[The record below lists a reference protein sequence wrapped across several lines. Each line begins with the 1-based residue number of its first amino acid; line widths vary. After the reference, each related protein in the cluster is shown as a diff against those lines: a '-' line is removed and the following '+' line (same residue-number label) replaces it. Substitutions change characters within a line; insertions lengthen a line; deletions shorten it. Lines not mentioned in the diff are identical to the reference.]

1 MQGEEMAKHYDFKK
15 LSTFIKIYGIAQV
28 FLIGLLVYMAIYFQA
43 GLQAEGMPQRFF
55 KCIIA
60 SFLIQ
65 LALFYPINRF
75 AASEAEREIDSS
87 LVGLSAEEL
96 KAFRNKR
103 MLGDTIKWA
112 VFIFYIIFFYKAPQ
126 NKTILC
132 VTFFSFILTVL
143 TYLQCFNFS
152 AKRRMKEKS

>member
-1 MQGEEMAKHYDFKK
+1 MAKTFDFKRLK
-15 LSTFIKIYGIAQV
+15 RSIIVYGVAQV
-28 FLIGLLVYMAIYFQA
+28 FLIGLLIYMAVYFQA
-43 GLQAEGMPQRFF
+43 ALQAEGMPQRFF
-55 KCIIA
+55 KSVIA
-60 SFLIQ
+60 TFVIQ
-65 LALFYPINRF
+65 LALFYPINKF
-75 AASEAEREIDSS
+75 AASEAGRETDASE
-87 LVGLSAEEL
+87 VGLSADEL

-132 VTFFSFILTVL
+132 VTFFSFILSVL

-152 AKRRMKEKS
+152 AKRLMKEKM

>member
-1 MQGEEMAKHYDFKK
+1 MAKHYDFKK
-15 LSTFIKIYGIAQV
+15 LRTFIMIYGIAQI
-28 FLIGLLVYMAIYFQA
+28 FLVGLLVYVAVYFQA

-60 SFLIQ
+60 SFIIQ
-65 LALFYPINRF
+65 LALFYPVNRF
-75 AASEAEREIDSS
+75 AASEAEREIDTS
-87 LVGLSAEEL
+87 LVGLSTEEL

-103 MLGDTIKWA
+103 LLGDTIKWA
-112 VFIFYIIFFYKAPQ
+112 VFIFYIVFFYKAPQ

>member
-1 MQGEEMAKHYDFKK
+1 MAKAYDFKRLK
-15 LSTFIKIYGIAQV
+15 RSILVYGVVQV
-28 FLIGLLVYMAIYFQA
+28 FLIGLLIYMAYYFQA

-55 KCIIA
+55 KSIIA
-60 SFLIQ
+60 TFVIQ

-75 AASEAEREIDSS
+75 AASEAEREVDASA
-87 LVGLSAEEL
+87 VGLSTEEL

-112 VFIFYIIFFYKAPQ
+112 IFIFYIIFFYKVPQ

-132 VTFFSFILTVL
+132 VVFFSFILTIL
-143 TYLQCFNFS
+143 TYFQCFNFS
-152 AKRRMKEKS
+152 VKRLMKEKS

>member
-1 MQGEEMAKHYDFKK
+1 MAKHYEFKK
-15 LSTFIKIYGIAQV
+15 LRTFIKIYGIVQIV
-28 FLIGLLVYMAIYFQA
+28 LIGLLVYMAVYFQA
-43 GLQAEGMPQRFF
+43 GLLAEGMPQRFF

-75 AASEAEREIDSS
+75 AASEAAREIDSS

-96 KAFRNKR
+96 KVFRNKR

-152 AKRRMKEKS
+152 AKRRMKEKN